1 MIKIPVVYLA
11 ASTQTEIP
19 YPEFLLPSIQSKKGE
34 HVKLKQ
40 NPVVSKHDAETMTNP
55 LPMTK
60 TSGTLTDPLSVPA
73 APILAQKSQQT
84 LLTET
89 KTAFTQIQ
97 LAEFIDKGIQFEVTF
112 FVLNQISFFN
122 RNWLFN
128 RIPKD
133 SRQK

>member
-1 MIKIPVVYLA
+1 
-11 ASTQTEIP
+11 
-19 YPEFLLPSIQSKKGE
+19 
-34 HVKLKQ
+34 
-40 NPVVSKHDAETMTNP
+40 
-55 LPMTK
+55 MTK